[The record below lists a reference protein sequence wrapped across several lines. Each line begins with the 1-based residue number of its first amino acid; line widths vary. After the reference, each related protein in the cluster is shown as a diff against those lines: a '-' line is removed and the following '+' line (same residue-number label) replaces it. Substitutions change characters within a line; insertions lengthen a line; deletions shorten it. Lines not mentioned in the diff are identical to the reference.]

1 MTKCLV
7 LVILLCSGILTVRS
21 KQCIDDQHELES
33 SLLKKYKAGYRYV
46 NPIPF
51 EDATRAFVPDLYNA
65 SSFLVPRLVYILFT
79 CNTSQDVDDVIDN
92 EQAFVW
98 TNEYLFAY
106 MHPAVIQ
113 LVSLFD
119 VTSWL
124 GPSVH
129 TLRLCHAYVCPNA
142 TSKLSFEQAILK
154 VSDTKCP

>member
-1 MTKCLV
+1 MMKCLV
-7 LVILLCSGILTVRS
+7 LIILLCSGILTVRS
-21 KQCIDDQHELES
+21 QQCIDNQYDLES
-33 SLLKKYKAGYRYV
+33 SLLD
-46 NPIPF
+46 PIPF

-79 CNTSQDVDDVIDN
+79 CNASQDVEDVIDN

-129 TLRLCHAYVCPNA
+129 TLRLCHGYVCPNA
-142 TSKLSFEQAILK
+142 SSKLSFEQAILK